1 MASEELTAPRF
12 LNLAGLPDGFRLRD
26 LVLEERIGKGGFG
39 VVYRARRGE
48 RLFAVKLPLL
58 ELTSS
63 DEKERSA
70 ARAQLPR
77 IDREISSLKSL
88 KHPNVITVTEFFP
101 WDPQS
106 NEIGGDDGLPIIVMP
121 FINGPTLDDW
131 VQRDKPS
138 LRTVLRTL
146 RDIASA
152 LGEVHK
158 RNFVHRD
165 IKPANILMAPEGR
178 PVLIDFGIAKG
189 RSTYT
194 MTGKQQLVGTLDFF
208 APEYVTY
215 TMTREFL
222 AGKPFPYGPAQDIYA
237 LGHTYYLVLTGVSAW
252 AGYKDVLPSQDV
264 SIEFLEVLKSGIIP
278 APSEINPA
286 VPKAVDALVLKM
298 LERSP
303 TDRFASGQELVDAVE
318 ALTHAFPIPTATFDD
333 PFSLPP
339 EEERLK
345 RVRDSSERILAEDLP
360 VEALAPA
367 GSVEVSLSGLSGGL
381 SKTYVRSQTAN
392 VSSPPVPTANHRV
405 KSLPGTSA
413 ARSTVPLGPAAAA
426 RQASK
431 AAAAPG
437 PKAGT
442 AEFRPP
448 SAVKSVG
455 AFETPAE
462 HQPDSAPPSAQF
474 EMNPEL
480 ERLRDDLA
488 AARPAGNK
496 RPRLV
501 IGGLIVV
508 IVALGAALMAT
519 SGGSATSP
527 APTSLIDASEKPNS
541 GAMAAAAELPPPLPV
556 IEPAPVELKTETGE
570 APIQP
575 DAVGP
580 KVKKGGKANPDAKAV
595 DDILKRE
602 YGGQRPVLGEGG
614 APAPAAA
621 EPSMPAFA
629 MRAAPSAKQAP
640 SGPRRFGIT
649 MGSEIPVKLIRPLD
663 SRTPPCIVVAKLS
676 RPFAPRGD
684 ILLPTG
690 TLIYGTAT
698 AGNGRFEAQLTRL
711 KLPDG
716 EESPFLAIAYDAS
729 DKKPGLAPSRRV
741 TASSGSQ
748 GPGIGEQVMKSTANA
763 ALSNVAGNDG
773 ADVARSAGQTVLNG
787 NGPASSA
794 SAQEALML
802 DAPADFTVFITEAF

>member
-1 MASEELTAPRF
+1 MASDESTAPRF
-12 LNLAGLPDGFRLRD
+12 LNLAGLPEGFRLRD

-58 ELTSS
+58 ELSS
-63 DEKERSA
+63 NDEKERTE

-121 FINGPTLDDW
+121 FVNGPTLDGW

-146 RDIASA
+146 RDVASA

-222 AGKPFPYGPAQDIYA
+222 AGKPFPYGPPQDIYA

-278 APSEINPA
+278 PPSEINPA
-286 VPKAVDALVLKM
+286 VPKEVDELVLKM

-303 TDRFASGQELVDAVE
+303 ADRFASGQELVDAVE
-318 ALTHAFPIPTATFDD
+318 ALTSAFPIPTTALDD

-345 RVRDSSERILAEDLP
+345 RVRDSSERILAEELP
-360 VEALAPA
+360 LEALAPE
-367 GSVEVSLSGLSGGL
+367 GSVEISLSGLSSGL
-381 SKTYVRSQTAN
+381 SKTYVRSPTAE
-392 VSSPPVPTANHRV
+392 VSSPPVPTANHRL
-405 KSLPGTSA
+405 KSQS
-413 ARSTVPLGPAAAA
+413 
-426 RQASK
+426 
-431 AAAAPG
+431 AAAPTRSTAL
-437 PKAGT
+437 PQQSSAVRQPSRAAAPAKAGT
-442 AEFRPP
+442 AEFRAP
-448 SAVKSVG
+448 SMVKSARG
-455 AFETPAE
+455 FETPGE
-462 HQPDSAPPSAQF
+462 QGKEEAPPSMQLG
-474 EMNPEL
+474 MSPEL

-488 AARPAGNK
+488 AARPGASK
-496 RPRLV
+496 RPMLV
-501 IGGLIVV
+501 IGGLFAV
-508 IVALGAALMAT
+508 ILALVVALAAT
-519 SGGSATSP
+519 SGSSP
-527 APTSLIDASEKPNS
+527 AQPTSLLDASEKTGVSAVVP
-541 GAMAAAAELPPPLPV
+541 AEPPPPLPQLDQPTASPTLEGSDLTAAQP
-556 IEPAPVELKTETGE
+556 EPLAAKS
-570 APIQP
+570 
-575 DAVGP
+575 
-580 KVKKGGKANPDAKAV
+580 KKGRTSSDAKAV

-602 YGGQRPVLGEGG
+602 YGGQRPVVGEGG
-614 APAPAAA
+614 PPVAAA
-621 EPSMPAFA
+621 PEPSMPAFA
-629 MRAAPSAKQAP
+629 MRAAPSTKQAP
-640 SGPRRFGIT
+640 VGPRRFGIA

-663 SRTPPCIVVAKLS
+663 SRTPPCIVVAKLA
-676 RPFAPRGD
+676 RPYAPRGD
-684 ILLPTG
+684 IVLPTG
-690 TLIYGTAT
+690 TLLYGTAT
-698 AGNGRFEAQLTRL
+698 AGNGRFEVSLSRL

-716 EESPFLAIAYDAS
+716 EESPFLALGYDAS

-741 TASSGSQ
+741 TAAGPQ
-748 GPGIGEQVMKSTANA
+748 GPGVGEQVIKSTANA
-763 ALSNVAGNDG
+763 ALSKVAGNDG
-773 ADVARSAGQTVLNG
+773 ADLARNAGQTVLNG
-787 NGPASSA
+787 NGPASGA
-794 SAQEALML
+794 SAQDALML

>member
-1 MASEELTAPRF
+1 MASEESTTPRF

-26 LVLEERIGKGGFG
+26 LVLEDRIGKGGFG

-58 ELTSS
+58 ELTST
-63 DEKERSA
+63 DAKERTA

-101 WDPQS
+101 WDPES
-106 NEIGGDDGLPIIVMP
+106 NEIGGEDGLPIIVMP

-131 VQRDKPS
+131 VERDKPS

-152 LGEVHK
+152 LSEVHK

-278 APSEINPA
+278 PPSQINPA
-286 VPKAVDALVLKM
+286 VPKEVDELVLKM

-318 ALTHAFPIPTATFDD
+318 ALTHSFPIPTAAFDD

-339 EEERLK
+339 EDERLK

-360 VEALAPA
+360 IEAHASA

-381 SKTYVRSQTAN
+381 SKTYVRSQTVEKSA
-392 VSSPPVPTANHRV
+392 PPVPTANHRA
-405 KSLPGTSA
+405 KSLERPASA
-413 ARSTVPLGPAAAA
+413 ARPTVPLGPAAAM
-426 RQASK
+426 RQQSRV
-431 AAAAPG
+431 AAAPP
-437 PKAGT
+437 PKDGT

-448 SAVKSVG
+448 SSVQRVG
-455 AFETPAE
+455 NFETPAE
-462 HQPDSAPPSAQF
+462 HASEVAQRSAEF
-474 EMNPEL
+474 GMGPEL
-480 ERLRDDLA
+480 ERLREDLA
-488 AARPAGNK
+488 SSRPGASKRPA
-496 RPRLV
+496 LV
-501 IGGLIVV
+501 IGGLFAVVV
-508 IVALGAALMAT
+508 ILVATLAAT
-519 SGGSATSP
+519 SGGTSSTA
-527 APTSLIDASEKPNS
+527 APKSLIDASEKPVS
-541 GAMAAAAELPPPLPV
+541 IAPVGESPPPLAVLDPS
-556 IEPAPVELKTETGE
+556 PP
-570 APIQP
+570 
-575 DAVGP
+575 AVGNEAAAQP
-580 KVKKGGKANPDAKAV
+580 EAIAVKPKKGGRSNPDAKAV

-614 APAPAAA
+614 APLAP
-621 EPSMPAFA
+621 EPAMPAFA
-629 MRAAPSAKQAP
+629 MRAAPSASKQGPA
-640 SGPRRFGIT
+640 GPRRFGIT

-676 RPFAPRGD
+676 RPFAPRGE

-690 TLIYGTAT
+690 TLLYGTAT
-698 AGNGRFEAQLTRL
+698 PGNGRFEAQLTRL

-716 EESPFLAIAYDAS
+716 EESPFLALAYDAS

-741 TASSGSQ
+741 TAPMGNQ
-748 GPGIGEQVMKSTANA
+748 GAGIGEQVIKGTANT
-763 ALSNVAGNDG
+763 ALSKVAGNDG
-773 ADVARSAGQTVLNG
+773 ADVVRGAGQTILNG
-787 NGPASSA
+787 NGSTSSA